1 MFIREQCVSRYVTK
15 PANFSAEEQD
25 QLFRLLR
32 QLDGDSSATQRDLA
46 AAVGVSL
53 GRLNT
58 LLRSATDASLVERIT
73 KDSADKRQRV
83 AYALTLKGASEKN
96 RLTDIFLARKFAEYD
111 ALHAELTG
119 TASGFSPLKGRT
131 KLMQNNLAPIP
142 ELYVSYDS
150 AQKLKVEAA
159 DLTSHDLT
167 PRQICDLEL
176 LMNGGFNPLK
186 GFLSEADYDS
196 VVDNMRLTT
205 GELWPMP
212 ITLDVSKDFAD
223 SIELGQDIALRDQ
236 EGVILGTMT
245 VTDKW
250 VPNKAKEAEKVFGAD
265 DLAHPAVN
273 YLHHTAGEVYL
284 GGPVT
289 GIQQPVHYD
298 FRARRDTPNELRA
311 YFRKMGW
318 RKIVAFQ
325 TRNPLHRAHQ
335 ELTFR
340 AAREA
345 EANLLIHPVV
355 GLTKPGD
362 IDHFTRVRCYEAV
375 LDQYPASTTTMSLLN
390 LAMRMAGPRE
400 AVWHGLIRKN
410 HGCTHFIVGR
420 DHAGPGKNSAGED
433 FYGPYDAQDLFREH
447 QEEIGITMVDFKHMV
462 YVQERAQYEPADEIA
477 DKDDVTILNISGTE
491 LRRRLAEGL
500 EIPEWF
506 SFPTVVQELRKS
518 KPPRAKQGFTVFFT
532 GFSGSGKSTI
542 ANALMVK
549 LMEMGGRP
557 VTLLDG
563 DIVRKNLSSELGFSK
578 EHRDLNIR
586 RIGYVASEI
595 TKNGGIAI
603 CAPIAPYASTRRAVR
618 EDIEAFGAFVEVHVA
633 TTIEECERRD
643 RKGLYK
649 LAREGKI
656 KEFTGISDPYD
667 VPENPELSVET
678 ENVEVDNCAH
688 QVLLKLESMGLI
700 KA

>member
-1 MFIREQCVSRYVTK
+1 MNMLS
-15 PANFSAEEQD
+15 
-25 QLFRLLR
+25 
-32 QLDGDSSATQRDLA
+32 
-46 AAVGVSL
+46 
-53 GRLNT
+53 
-58 LLRSATDASLVERIT
+58 
-73 KDSADKRQRV
+73 
-83 AYALTLKGASEKN
+83 
-96 RLTDIFLARKFAEYD
+96 
-111 ALHAELTG
+111 
-119 TASGFSPLKGRT
+119 
-131 KLMQNNLAPIP
+131 NLAPVP

-159 DLTSHDLT
+159 SLKSHDLT

-176 LMNGGFNPLK
+176 LMNGGFFPLK
-186 GFLSEADYDS
+186 GFLSEADYDG
-196 VVDNMRLTT
+196 VVENMRLADGT
-205 GELWPMP
+205 LWPMP
-212 ITLDVSKDFAD
+212 ITLDVSEKFAEGLE
-223 SIELGQDIALRDQ
+223 IGEDIALRDQ
-236 EGVILGTMT
+236 EGVILATMT
-245 VTDKW
+245 VTDRW
-250 VPNKAKEAEKVFGAD
+250 VPNKANEAAKVFGAD
-265 DLAHPAVN
+265 DSAHPAVN
-273 YLHHTAGEVYL
+273 YLHNTAGKVYL

-289 GIQQPVHYD
+289 GIQQPIHYD

-311 YFRKMGW
+311 WFRKVGW
-318 RKIVAFQ
+318 RRIVAFQ

-340 AAREA
+340 AAKEA
-345 EANLLIHPVV
+345 QANLLIHPVV
-355 GLTKPGD
+355 GMTKPGD
-362 IDHFTRVRCYEAV
+362 VDHFTRVRCYEAV
-375 LDQYPASTTTMSLLN
+375 LDKYPAATTNMSLLN

-400 AVWHGLIRKN
+400 AVWHGIIRRN

-420 DHAGPGKNSAGED
+420 DHAGPGKNSQGKD
-433 FYGPYDAQDLFREH
+433 FYGPYDAQELFKQYED
-447 QEEIGITMVDFKHMV
+447 EIGVEMVDFKHMV
-462 YVQERAQYEPADEIA
+462 YVQEKAQYYPANEVPEGDTVL
-477 DKDDVTILNISGTE
+477 DISGTE

-506 SFPTVVQELRKS
+506 SFPEVVKELRRTR
-518 KPPRAKQGFTVFFT
+518 PPRSQQGFTVFFT

-603 CAPIAPYASTRRAVR
+603 CAPIAPYATTRRAVR
-618 EDIEAFGAFVEVHVA
+618 EDVEQYGAFLEVHVA
-633 TTIEECERRD
+633 TSIEECERRD

-667 VPENPELSVET
+667 VPENPELRVET
-678 ENVEVDNCAH
+678 EGSDVDNCAH
-688 QVLLKLESMGLI
+688 QVLLKLENMGLI
-700 KA
+700 AG

>member
-1 MFIREQCVSRYVTK
+1 ML
-15 PANFSAEEQD
+15 ANLS
-25 QLFRLLR
+25 
-32 QLDGDSSATQRDLA
+32 
-46 AAVGVSL
+46 
-53 GRLNT
+53 
-58 LLRSATDASLVERIT
+58 
-73 KDSADKRQRV
+73 
-83 AYALTLKGASEKN
+83 
-96 RLTDIFLARKFAEYD
+96 
-111 ALHAELTG
+111 
-119 TASGFSPLKGRT
+119 
-131 KLMQNNLAPIP
+131 PIP
-142 ELYVSYDS
+142 ELYVSHES

-159 DLTSHDLT
+159 DLISWDLT

-186 GFLSEADYDS
+186 GFLSEADYNS
-196 VVDNMRLTT
+196 VVETMRLED
-205 GELWPMP
+205 GSLWPMP
-212 ITLDVSKDFAD
+212 ITLDVGEAFAEKLN
-223 SIELGQDIALRDQ
+223 IGQDIALRDQ
-236 EGVILGTMT
+236 EGVILATMT
-245 VTDKW
+245 VTDRW
-250 VPNKAKEAEKVFGAD
+250 MPDKAKEAKLVFGAD

-273 YLHHTAGEVYL
+273 YLHNTAGAVYL
-284 GGPVT
+284 GGPVV
-289 GIQQPVHYD
+289 GIQQPIHYD

-311 YFRKMGW
+311 YFRKLGW
-318 RKIVAFQ
+318 RKVVAFQ

-340 AAREA
+340 AAKEA
-345 EANLLIHPVV
+345 QANLMIHPVV
-355 GLTKPGD
+355 GMTKPGD

-375 LDQYPASTTTMSLLN
+375 LDKYPAATTTMSLLN

-420 DHAGPGKNSAGED
+420 DHAGPGKNSAGEE
-433 FYGPYDAQDLFREH
+433 FYGPYDAQDLFRTY
-447 QEEIGITMVDFKHMV
+447 QEEMGIEMMDFKHMV
-462 YVQERAQYEPADEIA
+462 YVQERAQYEPADEIEEG
-477 DKDDVTILNISGTE
+477 VTVLNISGTE
-491 LRRRLAEGL
+491 LRRRLSEGL

-506 SFPTVVQELRKS
+506 SFPEVVAELRKTR
-518 KPPRAKQGFTVFFT
+518 PPRSKQGFTVFFT

-578 EHRDLNIR
+578 EHRDLDIR

-618 EDIEAFGAFVEVHVA
+618 EDVEQFGAFAEVHVA
-633 TTIEECERRD
+633 TSIEECERRD

-667 VPENPELSVET
+667 VPENPELRVET
-678 ENVEVDNCAH
+678 ENVDVDHCAH

-700 KA
+700 AAQ

>member
-1 MFIREQCVSRYVTK
+1 MPETVTIST
-15 PANFSAEEQD
+15 PDEED
-25 QLFRLLR
+25 LLFRLLR
-32 QLDGDSSATQRDLA
+32 QLDAAPDASQRATA
-46 AAVGVSL
+46 AALGISL
-53 GRLNT
+53 GGLNT
-58 LLRSATDASLVERIT
+58 QLRSAAETGLIT
-73 KDSADKRQRV
+73 ISNRPGPDKRQRF
-83 AYALTLKGASEKN
+83 AYSLTTRGAAEKV
-96 RLTDIFLARKFAEYD
+96 RLTDKFLARKLAEYN

-119 TASGFSPLKGRT
+119 AASGLPPLKHRT
-131 KLMQNNLAPIP
+131 HPMQSNLAPIP
-142 ELYVSYDS
+142 ELYVSYES

-159 DLTSHDLT
+159 GLTSWDLS

-186 GFLSEADYDS
+186 GFLSEDDYNG
-196 VVDNMRLTT
+196 VVENMRLAD
-205 GELWPMP
+205 GSLWPMP
-212 ITLDVSKDFAD
+212 VTLDVSEDFAG
-223 SIELGQDIALRDQ
+223 SIEIGQDIALRDQ

-245 VTDKW
+245 VTDRW
-250 VPNKAKEAEKVFGAD
+250 EPNKSREAEKVFGAD
-265 DLAHPAVN
+265 DDAHPAVN
-273 YLHHTAGEVYL
+273 YLHNQAGKIYL

-298 FRARRDTPNELRA
+298 FRGRRDTPNELRA
-311 YFRKMGW
+311 LFRKLGW
-318 RKIVAFQ
+318 RKVVAFQ

-340 AAREA
+340 AAKEA
-345 EANLLIHPVV
+345 QANLLIHPVV
-355 GLTKPGD
+355 GMTKPGD
-362 IDHFTRVRCYEAV
+362 VDHFTRVRCYEAV
-375 LDQYPASTTTMSLLN
+375 LDKYPAATTSMSLLN

-400 AVWHGLIRKN
+400 AVWHGLIRAN

-433 FYGPYDAQDLFREH
+433 FYGPYDAQELYRAN
-447 QEEIGITMVDFKHMV
+447 QSEIGCEMVDFKHMV
-462 YVQERAQYEPADEIA
+462 YVQERAQYEPNDEIA
-477 DKDDVTILNISGTE
+477 DRDNVTILNISGTE

-506 SFPTVVQELRKS
+506 SFPEVVKELRRT
-518 KPPRAKQGFTVFFT
+518 KPPRSKQGFTVFFT

-603 CAPIAPYASTRRAVR
+603 CAPIAPYATTRRAVR
-618 EDIEAFGAFVEVHVA
+618 EDVEAFGAFVEVHVA

-667 VPENPELSVET
+667 VPQNPELSVET
-678 ENVEVDNCAH
+678 ENVDVDNCAH

-700 KA
+700 SG

>member
-1 MFIREQCVSRYVTK
+1 MTHAPEISD
-15 PANFSAEEQD
+15 EEGQT
-25 QLFRLLR
+25 FRLLR
-32 QLDGDSSATQRDLA
+32 QVDLTPEASQRGIA
-46 AAVGVSL
+46 AALGISL

-58 LLRSATDASLVERIT
+58 LLR
-73 KDSADKRQRV
+73 Q
-83 AYALTLKGASEKN
+83 ASEAGFVRVTDRAGPDRRHRFSYELTTRGATEKA
-96 RLTDIFLARKFAEYD
+96 RLVDRFLASKFAEYN

-119 TASGFSPLKGRT
+119 ANATLDTSPYRT
-131 KLMQNNLAPIP
+131 RMMSNSFAPIP

-150 AQKLKVEAA
+150 AQKLKVEAGT
-159 DLTSHDLT
+159 LPSLDLT
-167 PRQICDLEL
+167 PRQICDIEL
-176 LMNGGFNPLK
+176 LMNGGFYPLK
-186 GFLSEADYDS
+186 GFLGEADYDG
-196 VVDNMRLTT
+196 VVENMRLADGT
-205 GELWPMP
+205 LWPMP
-212 ITLDVSKDFAD
+212 ITLDVGEKFAD
-223 SIELGQDIALRDQ
+223 SIEPGQDIALRDQ
-236 EGVILGTMT
+236 EGVILATMT

-250 VPNKAKEAEKVFGAD
+250 VPNKSREAEKVFGAD
-265 DLAHPAVN
+265 DDAHPAVN
-273 YLHHTAGEVYL
+273 YLHNQAGKVYL

-289 GIQQPVHYD
+289 GIQQPTHYD
-298 FRARRDTPNELRA
+298 FKTRRDTPNELRA
-311 YFRKMGW
+311 FFRKMGW
-318 RKIVAFQ
+318 RRIVAFQ

-340 AAREA
+340 AARESQ
-345 EANLLIHPVV
+345 ANLLINPVV
-355 GLTKPGD
+355 GMTKPGD
-362 IDHFTRVRCYEAV
+362 VDHFTRVRCYEAV
-375 LDQYPASTTTMSLLN
+375 LDKYPAATTTMSLLP

-410 HGCTHFIVGR
+410 HGVTHFIVGR
-420 DHAGPGKNSAGED
+420 DHAGPGKNSQGED
-433 FYGPYDAQDLFREH
+433 FYGPYDAQELFKEH
-447 QEEIGITMVDFKHMV
+447 QEEMGIEMVPFKHMV
-462 YVQERAQYEPADEIA
+462 YVQERAQYEPNDEIA
-477 DKDDVTILNISGTE
+477 DKDNVTILNISGTE
-491 LRRRLAEGL
+491 LRRRLREGL
-500 EIPEWF
+500 EIPDWF
-506 SFPTVVQELRKS
+506 SFPEVVKELRRTS
-518 KPPRAKQGFTVFFT
+518 PPRSEQGFTVLFT

-542 ANALMVK
+542 ANALMTK

-603 CAPIAPYASTRRAVR
+603 CAPIAPYAATRRAVR

-633 TTIEECERRD
+633 TPLEECERRD

-667 VPENPELSVET
+667 EPKNPELRIDT
-678 ENVEVDNCAH
+678 QNVDVDNCAH

-700 KA
+700 GTER

>member
-1 MFIREQCVSRYVTK
+1 MALPE
-15 PANFSAEEQD
+15 PAPNPDAED

-32 QLDGDSSATQRDLA
+32 QLDVAPDASQRATAGAL
-46 AAVGVSL
+46 GISL
-53 GRLNT
+53 GRLNAQ
-58 LLRSATDASLVERIT
+58 LRSAADAGLIRISERT
-73 KDSADKRQRV
+73 GPDRRQRF
-83 AYALTLKGASEKN
+83 AYSITARGAAEKL
-96 RLTDIFLARKFAEYD
+96 RLTDRFLTRKLEEYD

-119 TASGFSPLKGRT
+119 THSGLVPFKYRT

-142 ELYVSYDS
+142 ELYVSYES

-159 DLTSHDLT
+159 DLVSWDLT

-186 GFLSEADYDS
+186 GFLTEEDYNG
-196 VVDNMRLTT
+196 VVENMRLAD
-205 GELWPMP
+205 GSLWPMP
-212 ITLDVSKDFAD
+212 ITLDVSEEFAA
-223 SIELGQDIALRDQ
+223 SLEEGQDIALRDQ
-236 EGVILGTMT
+236 EGVILATLT
-245 VTDKW
+245 VTDNW
-250 VPNKAKEAEKVFGAD
+250 VPNKSKEAEKVFGAD
-265 DLAHPAVN
+265 DEAHPAVN
-273 YLHHTAGEVYL
+273 YLHNHAGKVYL

-311 YFRKMGW
+311 HFRKLGW
-318 RKIVAFQ
+318 RKVVAFQ

-340 AAREA
+340 AAKEA
-345 EANLLIHPVV
+345 QANLLIHPVV
-355 GLTKPGD
+355 GMTKPGD
-362 IDHFTRVRCYEAV
+362 VDHFTRVRCYEAV
-375 LDQYPASTTTMSLLN
+375 LDKYPGSTTTMSLLN

-400 AVWHGLIRKN
+400 AVWHALIRKN

-433 FYGPYDAQDLFREH
+433 FYGAYDAQDLVRKH
-447 QEEIGITMVDFKHMV
+447 QEEIGIEMVDFKHMV
-462 YVQERAQYEPADEIA
+462 YVQERAQYEAIDEIA

-500 EIPEWF
+500 EIPDWF
-506 SFPTVVQELRKS
+506 SFPEVVSELRRT
-518 KPPRAKQGFTVFFT
+518 KPPRSKQGFTVFFT

-603 CAPIAPYASTRRAVR
+603 CAPIAPYATTRRAVR
-618 EDIEAFGAFVEVHVA
+618 EEIEEFGTFVEVHVA
-633 TTIEECERRD
+633 TSIEECERRD

-667 VPENPELSVET
+667 VPADPELRVET
-678 ENVEVDNCAH
+678 ENVDVDTCAH
-688 QVLLKLESMGLI
+688 QVILKLESLGLI
-700 KA
+700 AAH